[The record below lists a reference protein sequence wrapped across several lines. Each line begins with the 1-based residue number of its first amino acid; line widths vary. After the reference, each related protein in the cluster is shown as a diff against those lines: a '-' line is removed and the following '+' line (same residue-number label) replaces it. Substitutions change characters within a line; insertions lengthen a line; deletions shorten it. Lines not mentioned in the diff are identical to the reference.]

1 GANRGGGGGARSGG
15 FGVRRESER
24 GPPRAPRQL
33 GRAAHRRQQLLQP
46 QVPDAGSAAA
56 SGRQP
61 EPERRPGGQ
70 RRSGP
75 GAARE
80 LRVLDRLPAAVLAG
94 GLQRPAADAGGEPA
108 AARGRRGE
116 ERAGANLSARVPP
129 SRHRHHP
136 RVAGGGRP
144 QSLVLQPAPA
154 GLERPAMTAALL
166 LSLLAAA
173 PAPDWFRAFQYAQK
187 PAALRGCSEC
197 QGEPDDLCEVR
208 AGTQS
213 RPLDEYRRE
222 RPEQPD
228 RVKLLR
234 ARADPGCAVRAGTLF
249 GPKGAVELAAIRVAR
264 VPPSAALIEK
274 LEIRQAIAGWPR
286 APIRRKGVQPAA
298 APPDRA
304 QLRLALVCWGSERGW
319 PSADLGRSTSCEWWL
334 LPFRADGEADESRAS
349 FAVLAR
355 PQGWP
360 ELFRFGDPRWPRAFD
375 PASTLDESILLGEEP
390 KPPEPPAPVAAPAP
404 PRREDVRCAALEQQL
419 GCSIA
424 QEGHCLGAGREGRQ

>member
-1 GANRGGGGGARSGG
+1 
-15 FGVRRESER
+15 
-24 GPPRAPRQL
+24 
-33 GRAAHRRQQLLQP
+33 
-46 QVPDAGSAAA
+46 
-56 SGRQP
+56 
-61 EPERRPGGQ
+61 
-70 RRSGP
+70 
-75 GAARE
+75 
-80 LRVLDRLPAAVLAG
+80 
-94 GLQRPAADAGGEPA
+94 
-108 AARGRRGE
+108 
-116 ERAGANLSARVPP
+116 
-129 SRHRHHP
+129 
-136 RVAGGGRP
+136 
-144 QSLVLQPAPA
+144 
-154 GLERPAMTAALL
+154 MTAALL

-173 PAPDWFRAFQYAQK
+173 PAPNWFRAFQYAQK

-222 RPEQPD
+222 RPALPD

-234 ARADPGCAVRAGTLF
+234 ARADPGCAVRAATLF

-404 PRREDVRCAALEQQL
+404 PRRENVRCGTDSAIRPAVLDRFDQWEAQIVGARRSLDRAGWTVDAAAWSGHCQELDVLRAALEQQL